1 MKKKTHRMKTA
12 GKKLTVLALA
22 CGMTISM
29 MPFQAAAAT
38 ESELPNLAASA
49 KGSRLTGSVNSGK
62 KYPEC
67 VPNQVV
73 VQYKEGAVTT
83 DAPTAKEKKMAR
95 RAATADSFGSAMKEK
110 SGDRQKK
117 AENTLGQQAAILE
130 KSLNKYEIQDTIAL
144 TPTKSSDD
152 ETVISI
158 VSSKDGSAKTLAKEL
173 EKNPEIENAEPNYI
187 F

>member
-12 GKKLTVLALA
+12 RKKLTVLALA

-83 DAPTAKEKKMAR
+83 DAPTAK
-95 RAATADSFGSAMKEK
+95 
-110 SGDRQKK
+110 
-117 AENTLGQQAAILE
+117 
-130 KSLNKYEIQDTIAL
+130 
-144 TPTKSSDD
+144 
-152 ETVISI
+152 
-158 VSSKDGSAKTLAKEL
+158 
-173 EKNPEIENAEPNYI
+173 
-187 F
+187 

>member
-1 MKKKTHRMKTA
+1 MKKKTHRMKTT

-95 RAATADSFGSAMKEK
+95 RAATAESFGSAMKEK
-110 SGDRQKK
+110 SGDRQRR
-117 AENTLGQQAAILE
+117 TLWDSRRQ
-130 KSLNKYEIQDTIAL
+130 SWR
-144 TPTKSSDD
+144 
-152 ETVISI
+152 
-158 VSSKDGSAKTLAKEL
+158 
-173 EKNPEIENAEPNYI
+173 NP
-187 F
+187 